1 MGGQPAKDAAH
12 VVDEAHVQHP
22 VGLVQHED
30 LQPGQVDELLAVEVA
45 QAAGGGHQ
53 DVHAIF
59 QPLHLGGLAHAAEDD
74 GGAQGQVLAIG
85 LKALLDLEGQLP
97 GGGEDQGPDGAA
109 LGLMA
114 AKLLE
119 QRAIRAASLTELVAS
134 LPHAGWAR

>member
-1 MGGQPAKDAAH
+1 MQQGVYQPLHLGGHGGGEEEGLLLGGQPAKDAAH

-59 QPLHLGGLAHAAEDD
+59 SRSTW
-74 GGAQGQVLAIG
+74 GAWPTPPKMTVERRGRY
-85 LKALLDLEGQLP
+85 LP
-97 GGGEDQGPDGAA
+97 
-109 LGLMA
+109 
-114 AKLLE
+114 
-119 QRAIRAASLTELVAS
+119 
-134 LPHAGWAR
+134 